1 MFSAINGAMSGFRLK
16 LVGMWLLDIITI
28 ISSIAFVFY
37 SKRVI
42 DIATSAYEGD
52 LFEYAIIL
60 VVLLLFQ
67 ISGQAYNKW
76 YSLRIYS
83 KIVNRLRSEYFD
95 RILRSKWNEAEKFK
109 TGDLQM
115 RMMSD
120 ISDFVTLMVYTL
132 PGMLRSFFELTGAF
146 IFLYILNPML
156 AVSICVITPC
166 FLIFS
171 KSYFKKMREITHNIK
186 EYDGR
191 ISTMLNESFLNRN
204 VLKVFDYQDIQSEN
218 YKLLQERKLGFIY
231 KKNNYTTYSNML
243 VSLCFAIG
251 YITAFLWGTWQISAG
266 IITFGTMTAFLQ
278 LANRIQSP
286 ALDLL
291 GTIPPLINMKT
302 SMERLDD
309 IKGLTVEHNKNK
321 DLLGD
326 SLFVDI
332 DKVSFGYEN
341 DERVLQDVS
350 MEFKSGSISLIMGP
364 SGAGKTTLIRLLL
377 GLIEPEKGSVSIKTK
392 DGSKVK
398 VSENTRNNFV
408 YVPQGNTLFGT
419 TIRENILLGNPA
431 ATEKEIERAIYMSA
445 SEFIY
450 SLPKGLDTEL
460 SENGSGVSQ
469 GQSQRIAIARAL
481 LRPGSIL
488 LLDEATSA
496 LDETTENLILER
508 MKEDNDKKTII
519 MISHNNKIKE
529 ISDCVFNIR

>member
-186 EYDGR
+186 EYDEIGR
-191 ISTMLNESFLNRN
+191 ASCR
-204 VLKVFDYQDIQSEN
+204 
-218 YKLLQERKLGFIY
+218 ERA
-231 KKNNYTTYSNML
+231 S
-243 VSLCFAIG
+243 
-251 YITAFLWGTWQISAG
+251 
-266 IITFGTMTAFLQ
+266 
-278 LANRIQSP
+278 SP
-286 ALDLL
+286 A
-291 GTIPPLINMKT
+291 
-302 SMERLDD
+302 
-309 IKGLTVEHNKNK
+309 
-321 DLLGD
+321 
-326 SLFVDI
+326 
-332 DKVSFGYEN
+332 
-341 DERVLQDVS
+341 
-350 MEFKSGSISLIMGP
+350 
-364 SGAGKTTLIRLLL
+364 
-377 GLIEPEKGSVSIKTK
+377 
-392 DGSKVK
+392 
-398 VSENTRNNFV
+398 
-408 YVPQGNTLFGT
+408 
-419 TIRENILLGNPA
+419 
-431 ATEKEIERAIYMSA
+431 
-445 SEFIY
+445 
-450 SLPKGLDTEL
+450 
-460 SENGSGVSQ
+460 
-469 GQSQRIAIARAL
+469 
-481 LRPGSIL
+481 
-488 LLDEATSA
+488 
-496 LDETTENLILER
+496 
-508 MKEDNDKKTII
+508 
-519 MISHNNKIKE
+519 
-529 ISDCVFNIR
+529 